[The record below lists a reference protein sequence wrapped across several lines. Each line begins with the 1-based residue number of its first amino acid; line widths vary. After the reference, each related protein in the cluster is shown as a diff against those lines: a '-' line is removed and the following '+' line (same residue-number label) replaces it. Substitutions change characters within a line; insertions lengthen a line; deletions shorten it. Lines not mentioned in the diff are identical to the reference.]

1 MRRTASSSFVSFVER
16 DWTFSLPFFP
26 QDPNSPRTILEIFN
40 MECLGISWNVK
51 CFVGLEG
58 SPVVLMPYQLPVA
71 IIKRTD
77 YTAILIVIIIVVIM
91 TTIIITIIYIYI
103 YIYCRCIPDVAT
115 AQTCPKLRSQVT
127 ECGPFGRTGP
137 DLWPL
142 RTIPHRPV
150 SRRER
155 PRASSNTRANRSHR
169 ETLGEGGG
177 RLVHG
182 ADRFFFVVGSC
193 CFDFRGGI
201 DGLRNERTSR

>member
-103 YIYCRCIPDVAT
+103 LSLYSRCRH
-115 AQTCPKLRSQVT
+115 
-127 ECGPFGRTGP
+127 GP
-137 DLWPL
+137 DMPKTAIPSDRVRTFWPYRSRPLASPDDPPPSGLQEREATSVEQHARESL
-142 RTIPHRPV
+142 RIARTARRSERAEDDWSTARTV
-150 SRRER
+150 SF
-155 PRASSNTRANRSHR
+155 SSWGHVV
-169 ETLGEGGG
+169 LIF
-177 RLVHG
+177 G
-182 ADRFFFVVGSC
+182 AV
-193 CFDFRGGI
+193 
-201 DGLRNERTSR
+201 